1 MAASDSAPTPGT
13 YASPNRP
20 FGVPAS
26 AAQRPAVQRP
36 EADSATGPSWSP
48 AAPRLAVARP
58 HDLRLVGDLVPRTEV
73 QLARAELR
81 VAEERSS
88 GLERELAASERSERS
103 LSRYADRLEQR
114 LTERESVYQ
123 DEIAR
128 LNGALEERERALRTL
143 SYRLGRAEALAGTPA
158 PEFAGFDGEE
168 PAATEPV
175 HELQPAPRRSR
186 EDASRP
192 GAHTRQV

>member
-1 MAASDSAPTPGT
+1 MAVFDSSSDSGA

-20 FGVPAS
+20 FGAPAKS
-26 AAQRPAVQRP
+26 AGLAGASN
-36 EADSATGPSWSP
+36 ASG
-48 AAPRLAVARP
+48 APRLAVARP
-58 HDLRLVGDLVPRTEV
+58 HDLRLVGELVPRSELR
-73 QLARAELR
+73 QAEAELR
-81 VAEERSS
+81 LSQERSS

-128 LNGALEERERALRTL
+128 LNRALEERERALRTL

-158 PEFAGFDGEE
+158 PEFAGFDAEE
-168 PAATEPV
+168 PAANEPV
-175 HELQPAPRRSR
+175 HELQPAPRRAR
-186 EDASRP
+186 QDVP
-192 GAHTRQV
+192 GPGPRARQV